1 MEFALRNKDGDY
13 VKILY
18 DDDDANEYFF
28 KYDGERFSSKSA
40 LELWKIANELGYYNI
55 SLIMRWWMEAQT
67 KLELFKQPRKV
78 KMAIDQDT

>member
-1 MEFALRNKDGDY
+1 MNCHWRNNMEFALRNKDGDY

-40 LELWKIANELGYYNI
+40 LELWKVANELGYYNI
-55 SLIMRWWMEAQT
+55 SLIMR
-67 KLELFKQPRKV
+67 
-78 KMAIDQDT
+78 